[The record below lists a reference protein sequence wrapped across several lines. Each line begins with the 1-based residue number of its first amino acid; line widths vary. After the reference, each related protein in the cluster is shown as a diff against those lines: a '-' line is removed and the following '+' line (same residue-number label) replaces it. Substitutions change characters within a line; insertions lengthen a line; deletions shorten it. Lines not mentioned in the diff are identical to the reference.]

1 MAPRA
6 AGRPAG
12 SCGRARRG
20 ALGASVH
27 ARSLCQGQRGRAEGG
42 RETERPELGRWRG
55 GPAHSGLGGDGS
67 DAVHSGVGPEGHAG
81 HGSGAARGSP
91 GAVRHWKKLTHG
103 CAGET
108 QQRAEE
114 ERGLGRR
121 VGSPAG
127 PVSHIPG
134 CVRCTWAVSGA
145 EGVRACGRRFLG
157 RGGGESL
164 LWQEGTWHPR
174 RWPRPGPVP
183 MFSPQ
188 SREEPGAIGM
198 DGRFAATWRRAV
210 YTSGTST
217 PTKGST
223 VLPPPNAP
231 PGAPRPPRRLPRGQ
245 GSAVCFHSVPT
256 WAGQGLLCQE
266 SGEVDSA
273 LPPVRPL
280 RRGQQQRS
288 GRWTALIPDSPP
300 SLQAGQRPGS
310 KLQSVSPEESR
321 RQTPPPTGH
330 SGPTAAH
337 TRP

>member
-1 MAPRA
+1 MRAVILPAAGPRLPSLDPHFRPQLRLRTIGRGFGPVCRALPRAGDTERGQTAATSGSLCGDLGAGGKHQGERSRGHGAPRTLGIPGQGSWWGRGALSRAGEAGRAPGQRSSPCQGLAFGMRRTGPMAPRA

-67 DAVHSGVGPEGHAG
+67 DAVHGGVGPEGHAG

-134 CVRCTWAVSGA
+134 CVRCTA
-145 EGVRACGRRFLG
+145 GRR
-157 RGGGESL
+157 
-164 LWQEGTWHPR
+164 
-174 RWPRPGPVP
+174 
-183 MFSPQ
+183 Q
-188 SREEPGAIGM
+188 SRGSSCL
-198 DGRFAATWRRAV
+198 W
-210 YTSGTST
+210 T
-217 PTKGST
+217 P
-223 VLPPPNAP
+223 
-231 PGAPRPPRRLPRGQ
+231 LPR
-245 GSAVCFHSVPT
+245 
-256 WAGQGLLCQE
+256 
-266 SGEVDSA
+266 
-273 LPPVRPL
+273 
-280 RRGQQQRS
+280 
-288 GRWTALIPDSPP
+288 
-300 SLQAGQRPGS
+300 
-310 KLQSVSPEESR
+310 
-321 RQTPPPTGH
+321 
-330 SGPTAAH
+330 
-337 TRP
+337 